1 ASTATLGGQNMPES
15 PSVPLNP
22 IHDSRAGLDRQLS
35 PVHDSHTRLDHPASR
50 RGSQINRLNRQ
61 KSIDAANRMSASDAE
76 LAKMGMRKEGSQ
88 VRIMLSQDSRNTV
101 FEHEQTQGD
110 QKASDVKDSEKDSVP
125 GKGETVEEEK
135 EAVVEREEF
144 ESNVSVHNYQIEVTD
159 NLVERCATQLSMNE
173 RVVSREAVNL
183 NLGKARNLAVQISQH
198 ERMKETL
205 ELLLRRG
212 ADPNASRIPMPVLFF
227 AIKAADINMVRKLL
241 LKGASTTTVLGK
253 DKGGLAPLHIA
264 AALPVEEGVEITE
277 LLLNALANPDVRA
290 LKDDSFL
297 NRNLIPEEV
306 RARLREAQF
315 GRGVV
320 SSDRCTV
327 IMLIDVTVL
336 LDAAGGGSYALGR
349 SSQNVDEWS
358 KDPISD
364 ESAALL
370 GGRTPLQLACARDD
384 NYKNAT
390 KVVTLL
396 LRHKANPNLLCNGF
410 SPLALAIAS
419 GNDSAVDELLLN
431 GANPS
436 LPLTHGVGSS
446 LCAASSTE
454 YEHRRPIQH
463 RINLID
469 KLVGSGADILA
480 PIPIG
485 PKRQIGTSVDYAYYM
500 FNQDRRIAHMPYHAL
515 TPQERET
522 YNARKKLLAH
532 LGDILR
538 GKAVER
544 EKKRRE
550 EEERIGR
557 RSASPSAAF
566 VYTGA
571 GDLPPLK
578 KATVKFEGARA
589 AGSKETVVEPAAQI
603 VRKPLFKY
611 CYECG
616 RSVGVRLSACTRCK
630 EVYYCSK
637 ACKLKAWN
645 SRHKEECLRV
655 PGKTSPKGG
664 ADSPGLDVDS
674 KGAKD
679 KKNLRITGLS
689 KSAGSRSRSRGR
701 GDGKKKQRELSPHA
715 AAIAALLEQRRAKTA
730 FMTEDGRWVYI
741 DNYSYN

>member
-1 ASTATLGGQNMPES
+1 
-15 PSVPLNP
+15 
-22 IHDSRAGLDRQLS
+22 
-35 PVHDSHTRLDHPASR
+35 
-50 RGSQINRLNRQ
+50 
-61 KSIDAANRMSASDAE
+61 
-76 LAKMGMRKEGSQ
+76 
-88 VRIMLSQDSRNTV
+88 MLSQDSRNTV

-183 NLGKARNLAVQISQH
+183 NLGKARNLAVQISQ
-198 ERMKETL
+198 
-205 ELLLRRG
+205 
-212 ADPNASRIPMPVLFF
+212 IPMPVLFF

-253 DKGGLAPLHIA
+253 D
-264 AALPVEEGVEITE
+264 
-277 LLLNALANPDVRA
+277 
-290 LKDDSFL
+290 
-297 NRNLIPEEV
+297 IPEEV

-336 LDAAGGGSYALGR
+336 LDAAGDASVAIFTMTNIM
-349 SSQNVDEWS
+349 QNIDVDEWS

-419 GNDSAVDELLLN
+419 GNDS
-431 GANPS
+431 
-436 LPLTHGVGSS
+436 
-446 LCAASSTE
+446 
-454 YEHRRPIQH
+454 
-463 RINLID
+463 ID

-603 VRKPLFKY
+603 F
-611 CYECG
+611 
-616 RSVGVRLSACTRCK
+616 
-630 EVYYCSK
+630 
-637 ACKLKAWN
+637 
-645 SRHKEECLRV
+645 
-655 PGKTSPKGG
+655 
-664 ADSPGLDVDS
+664 
-674 KGAKD
+674 
-679 KKNLRITGLS
+679 
-689 KSAGSRSRSRGR
+689 
-701 GDGKKKQRELSPHA
+701 
-715 AAIAALLEQRRAKTA
+715 
-730 FMTEDGRWVYI
+730 
-741 DNYSYN
+741 